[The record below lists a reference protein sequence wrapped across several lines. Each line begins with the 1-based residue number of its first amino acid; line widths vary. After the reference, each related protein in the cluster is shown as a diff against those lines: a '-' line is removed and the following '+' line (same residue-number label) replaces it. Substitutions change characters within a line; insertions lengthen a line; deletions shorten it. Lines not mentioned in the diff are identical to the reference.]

1 MYVCDEMYLFGRCSR
16 WAPSWIRQLLS
27 LQYLQLTRDWDW
39 ALGCEPTLQLEPRA
53 LGLRAYLLKCA
64 NRCWLPNYSESRY
77 TPSFAK
83 DFMHF
88 GASLAWS
95 LGIVEGWL
103 GPAQFG

>member
-1 MYVCDEMYLFGRCSR
+1 MDSTVAKSSVLAVNKG
-16 WAPSWIRQLLS
+16 
-27 LQYLQLTRDWDW
+27 WDW
-39 ALGCEPTLQLEPRA
+39 ALGSEPTLQLNACA

-64 NRCWLPNYSESRY
+64 NRCRLPNYSELRF

-103 GPAQFG
+103 GPAQLG